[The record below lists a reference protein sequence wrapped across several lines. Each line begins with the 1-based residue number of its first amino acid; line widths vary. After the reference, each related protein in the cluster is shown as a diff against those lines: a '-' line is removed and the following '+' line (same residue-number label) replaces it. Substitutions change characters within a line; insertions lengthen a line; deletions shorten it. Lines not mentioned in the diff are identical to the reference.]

1 MGGKEGENAHGKCQ
15 RATLISVGAEGAVLG
30 EAVVKVRRDQDQ
42 AWRFNGDG
50 GGSGQ
55 DRTHEATHNANT
67 IACSAG
73 GGVGGGCGSTE
84 RGLSW
89 ECAVDSD
96 GPTAASTTQMSRT
109 D

>member
-1 MGGKEGENAHGKCQ
+1 VGGKEGENAHGKCQ

-73 GGVGGGCGSTE
+73 GGVGGGRGS
-84 RGLSW
+84 R
-89 ECAVDSD
+89 
-96 GPTAASTTQMSRT
+96 AALREASAGSVQWIVMGQQQQAQRR
-109 D
+109 